1 MIVARAAVATT
12 VAAAALLLSGCAS
25 PAAGPP
31 PAEAPRVQLAGAS
44 APLSERRSAA
54 IVDSLKD
61 ESRKPTNIFDR
72 HLAVEQAA
80 TGTPLI
86 AGNKVRL
93 LQDGEATYAAMLQ
106 AIASARDHINME
118 SYIFKDDEVGKRFA
132 AALIAKQHEGVQVNL
147 IHDSIG
153 AIGTTAGFFDSLRG
167 HGIRV
172 LEFNPINP
180 LAAKTA
186 WNPNQRD
193 HRKLLVVDGRRAF
206 LGGINVTSIYSGGS
220 RERAEPARSGQELPQ
235 APQGD
240 PPKDETLPWRDT
252 DLLIEGPVVA
262 EFQRMFLDT
271 WQRQHGEPLPARQ
284 YFPPLQR
291 AGDEVMRAIGS
302 SPDAPYSPIYATLL
316 SAIDSAETD
325 ILLTNAYFAPDPQ
338 FLGALQRAAARGVVV
353 KLLLP
358 SRTDSWLVLQAGRSY
373 YNELLEAGVRIYER
387 RDALLHSKTA
397 VIDGVWSSV
406 GSANLDWRSFV
417 HNQEV
422 NAVVLGADFA
432 RQMHA
437 AFDRDL
443 AASREIT
450 LAEWR
455 RRPLNRRLAEM
466 FARLWSYW
474 L

>member
-1 MIVARAAVATT
+1 MAGR
-12 VAAAALLLSGCAS
+12 AAAAAVVAVAAFLLPGCAS
-25 PAAGPP
+25 PPAASPL
-31 PAEAPRVQLAGAS
+31 PADPPRVQLAGAS

-54 IVDSLKD
+54 IVESLKNG
-61 ESRKPTNIFDR
+61 SSKPTNIFDR

-80 TGTPLI
+80 AGAPLI
-86 AGNKVRL
+86 TGNKVTL
-93 LQDGEATYAAMLQ
+93 LQDGQATYAAMLA
-106 AIASARDHINME
+106 AIASARDHINLE

-132 AALIAKQHEGVQVNL
+132 AALIAKQREGVQVNL

-153 AIGTTAGFFDSLRG
+153 AIGTTAGFFDSLRQ

-220 RERAEPARSGQELPQ
+220 REHAEPQHAGADLPQ
-235 APQGD
+235 APQDDAPKGD
-240 PPKDETLPWRDT
+240 MLPWRDT
-252 DLLIEGPVVA
+252 DLMIDGPVVA

-271 WQRQHGEPLPARQ
+271 WQRQHGEPLPPRQ
-284 YFPPLQR
+284 YFPPLQGT
-291 AGDEVMRAIGS
+291 GDAVMRAIGS
-302 SPDAPYSPIYATLL
+302 SPDAPYSPIYTTLL

-338 FLGALQRAAARGVVV
+338 FLSALQRAAGRGVAV

-373 YNELLEAGVRIYER
+373 YDELLVAGVRIYER

-397 VIDGVWSSV
+397 VIDGVWSTV
-406 GSANLDWRSFV
+406 GSSNLDWRSFV

-437 AFDRDL
+437 VFERDL
-443 AASREIT
+443 NASREIT

-455 RRPLNRRLAEM
+455 QRPLNRRLAEM

>member
-1 MIVARAAVATT
+1 MASAL
-12 VAAAALLLSGCAS
+12 AAAAVLLLAGCAS
-25 PAAGPP
+25 PPATGPVP
-31 PAEAPRVQLAGAS
+31 PEAPRVQLAGAS

-54 IVDSLKD
+54 IVETLKD
-61 ESRKPTNIFDR
+61 ESSKPTSIFDR
-72 HLAVEQAA
+72 HLATEQAA
-80 TGTPLI
+80 AGTPLI
-86 AGNKVRL
+86 AGNKVTL
-93 LQDGEATYAAMLQ
+93 LQDGEATYAAMFK
-106 AIASARDHINME
+106 AIASARDHINLE

-132 AALIAKQHEGVQVNL
+132 AALIAKQREGVQVNL

-153 AIGTTAGFFDSLRG
+153 AIGTTSGFFDSLRG
-167 HGIRV
+167 QGIRV

-193 HRKLLVVDGRRAF
+193 HRKLLIVDGRRAF

-220 RERAEPARSGQELPQ
+220 RERATPERAGQELPQ
-235 APQGD
+235 QAAPA
-240 PPKDETLPWRDT
+240 PAKEEMLPWRDT

-271 WQRQHGEPLPARQ
+271 WQRQRGEPLPPRK

-291 AGDEVMRAIGS
+291 AGNEVMRAIGS

-316 SAIDSAETD
+316 SAINSAETD

-338 FLGALQRAAARGVVV
+338 FLNALQRAAARGVAV

-373 YNELLEAGVRIYER
+373 YDELLEAGVKIYER
-387 RDALLHSKTA
+387 RDALLHSKTT

-437 AFDRDL
+437 AFERDL
-443 AASREIT
+443 DASREIT

-455 RRPLNRRLAEM
+455 RRPPSRRLAEM